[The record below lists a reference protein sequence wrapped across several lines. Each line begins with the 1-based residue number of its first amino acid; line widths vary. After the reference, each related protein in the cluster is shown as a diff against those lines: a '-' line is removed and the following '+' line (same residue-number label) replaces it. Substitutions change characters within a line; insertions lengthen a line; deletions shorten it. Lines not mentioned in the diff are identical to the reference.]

1 MSNDKKF
8 IRVFSVFPGVG
19 KTHFYNQNKKNTRD
33 SDSSTF
39 DKSEFPQN
47 YITHIKELLADD
59 TIEHILVS
67 SHKVVRDALIEAG
80 INFALVK
87 PQHNL
92 KQEYIRRYKERN
104 SPQAFINLLDKMW
117 DEWLTE
123 IDEENGRYH
132 KYTLSG
138 KSMYLND
145 FFGHLTKNGTTKH
158 TEVTNESK

>member
-1 MSNDKKF
+1 MESKKF

-19 KTHFYNQNKKNTRD
+19 KTHFYNQNKENTRD
-33 SDSSTF
+33 PDSSTF

-47 YITHIKELLADD
+47 YIAHIKELLKDEK
-59 TIEHILVS
+59 IEHILVS
-67 SHKVVRDALIEAG
+67 SHKDVRNALVEAG
-80 INFALVK
+80 INFALIK

-92 KQEYIRRYKERN
+92 KQEYLRRYKERN
-104 SPQAFINLLDKMW
+104 SPQAFIDLIDRMW

-138 KSMYLND
+138 ETLYLNNI
-145 FFGHLTKNGTTKH
+145 FENWTKDPSK
-158 TEVTNESK
+158 VTHYQGD

>member
-1 MSNDKKF
+1 MTTKF
-8 IRVFSVFPGVG
+8 IKVFSVFPGVG
-19 KTHFYNQNKKNTRD
+19 KTHFYNQNKENTRD

-47 YITHIKELLADD
+47 YIAHIKELLEDE

-67 SHKVVRDALIEAG
+67 SHKVVREALGEAG
-80 INFALVK
+80 INFVLIK
-87 PQHNL
+87 PHHNL
-92 KQEYIRRYKERN
+92 KQEYLRRYKERN
-104 SPQAFINLLDKMW
+104 SPQAFIDFLDRMW

-138 KSMYLND
+138 ETMYLTD
-145 FFGHLTKNGTTKH
+145 VFGSWNKDPSK
-158 TEVTNESK
+158 VTYPD